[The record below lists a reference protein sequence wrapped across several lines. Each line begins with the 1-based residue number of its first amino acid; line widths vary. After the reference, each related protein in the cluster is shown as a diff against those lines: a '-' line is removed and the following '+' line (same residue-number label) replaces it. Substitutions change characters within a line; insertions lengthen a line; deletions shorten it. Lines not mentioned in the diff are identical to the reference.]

1 MWFILIQRIRY
12 NNPLDSCRKKR
23 RKCFLEN
30 VDVLSKIAYAL
41 RVIAIPPI
49 MATVLI
55 LLVWVNGQAITTV
68 YELIASFIFL
78 VVIPVA
84 AYPVSY
90 LVPKI
95 RKGGRKAQRSLAF
108 WFAGFGYIYG
118 IVGHKSQG
126 LNFIYLTYLLS
137 VLLLAVVNRFSKTR
151 ASGHA
156 CSAIWPVVIACY
168 YYKLIGAVIGIA
180 IYSAVFW
187 CSLTTKRHTAGEF
200 LLGTFT
206 CIIAASISALLIFV
220 LKLPL

>member
-1 MWFILIQRIRY
+1 M
-12 NNPLDSCRKKR
+12 KK
-23 RKCFLEN
+23 
-30 VDVLSKIAYAL
+30 LSLGQKIAYVL
-41 RVIAIPPI
+41 RVIAIPPVTTTI
-49 MATVLI
+49 LI
-55 LLVWVNGQAITTV
+55 LLVWLNGQAITSV
-68 YELIASFIFL
+68 RELIVSFAFL
-78 VVIPVA
+78 VLVPVA

-90 LVPKI
+90 MLPKI

-108 WFAGFGYIYG
+108 WFAGFGYTAAVIYG
-118 IVGHKSQG
+118 IACHKSQG

-137 VLLLAVVNRFSKTR
+137 VLVLAVVNHFSKTR

-206 CIIAASISALLIFV
+206 CIIAAGISALLIFV
-220 LKLPL
+220 LKLP

>member
-1 MWFILIQRIRY
+1 MSMFFR
-12 NNPLDSCRKKR
+12 
-23 RKCFLEN
+23 
-30 VDVLSKIAYAL
+30 KIAYVL
-41 RVIAIPPI
+41 RVIAIPPV
-49 MATVLI
+49 MATILI
-55 LLVWVNGQAITTV
+55 LLVWFNGQAITSV
-68 YELIASFIFL
+68 HELITSFIFL

-95 RKGGRKAQRSLAF
+95 RKGGRTAQRNLAF
-108 WFAGFGYIYG
+108 WFAGFGYVAAVIYG

-126 LNFIYLTYLLS
+126 LNFIYITYLLS

-156 CSAIWPVVIACY
+156 CSVIWPVIIACS

-180 IYSAVFW
+180 IYAAVFW
-187 CSLTTKRHTAGEF
+187 CSLVTKRHTADEF
-200 LLGTFT
+200 LLGTFI
-206 CIIAASISALLIFV
+206 CLAAAGLSALSVFV

>member
-1 MWFILIQRIRY
+1 M
-12 NNPLDSCRKKR
+12 KK
-23 RKCFLEN
+23 
-30 VDVLSKIAYAL
+30 LSLSQKIAYVI
-41 RVIAIPPI
+41 RVIAIPPV

-55 LLVWVNGQAITTV
+55 LLVWFNGQSITSV
-68 YELIASFIFL
+68 HELIASFIFL
-78 VVIPVA
+78 VVVPVM

-90 LVPKI
+90 LIPKI
-95 RKGGRKAQRSLAF
+95 RKGGRKAQRNLAF
-108 WFAGFGYIYG
+108 WFAGFGYVAAVIYG

-137 VLLLAVVNRFSKTR
+137 VLLLAVVNCFSKTR

-156 CSAIWPVVIACY
+156 CSVIWPVVIACY
-168 YYKLIGAVIGIA
+168 YYKLIGAVLGIA

-206 CIIAASISALLIFV
+206 CIAAAGLSALSVFV